1 MEFKFSVKGIPYIE
15 FDQDTRLIF
24 TKLRDDQKIYKWFSI
39 VGGRQIVS
47 IKRNGRTFREISERV
62 DFITDATLSG
72 FPRGFTKR
80 TAFTRKHFTY
90 IRKVFKNY
98 LTDDGHIHED
108 SVPDIAKDISNFGV
122 RKPREKK
129 KIIKDD
135 RIIKDDKFMKELIDE
150 VMEEEKKPKK
160 KKPKK
165 KVKKAKH
172 KLAKICKSCQRE
184 IFTVP
189 SCNSQVVVGHGQ
201 RWMPVVHKSK
211 EQCKHCGVLP
221 GGRHHLYCP
230 SEQCPRCNKKIIVC
244 GCFY

>member
-24 TKLRDDQKIYKWFSI
+24 TKLSSGQKTYKWFSV

-47 IKRNGRTFREISERV
+47 MKRNGKEFREISERV

-80 TAFTRKHFTY
+80 TSFTRKHFTY

-98 LTDDGHIHED
+98 LTDDGKIHED
-108 SVPDIAKDISNFGV
+108 SIPDIAEDISNFGV
-122 RKPREKK
+122 KVVKPKK
-129 KIIKDD
+129 KIIQPKQL
-135 RIIKDDKFMKELIDE
+135 KKEKSTKSVE
-150 VMEEEKKPKK
+150 KK
-160 KKPKK
+160 KKI
-165 KVKKAKH
+165 KH
-172 KLAKICKSCQRE
+172 KLAKICKSCDKE
-184 IFTVP
+184 LFTVP
-189 SCNSQVVVGHGQ
+189 SCNSQLLVGHGD
-201 RWMPVVHKSK
+201 RWMPVVNKKVPCKS
-211 EQCKHCGVLP
+211 CGVFP

-230 SEQCPRCNKKIIVC
+230 HEECPRCKKKLVEC

>member
-24 TKLRDDQKIYKWFSI
+24 TKLRSDQKIYKWFSI
-39 VGGRQIVS
+39 IGGRQIVS
-47 IKRNGRTFREISERV
+47 IKRNGRTFKEISERV

-80 TAFTRKHFTY
+80 TSFTRKHYTY

-108 SVPDIAKDISNFGV
+108 SIPDIAKDISNFGV
-122 RKPREKK
+122 RKPRK

-135 RIIKDDKFMKELIDE
+135 NFMKELIDE
-150 VMEEEKKPKK
+150 VIEEVLEVKPKK
-160 KKPKK
+160 KKKKSKK
-165 KVKKAKH
+165 KVKKVKH
-172 KLAKICKSCQRE
+172 KLAKICKSCQKE
-184 IFTVP
+184 IFTVT
-189 SCNSQVVVGHGQ
+189 SCNSQVLVGHGE

-211 EQCKHCGVLP
+211 EKCKHCGVLP

-230 SEQCPRCNKKIIVC
+230 DEQCPRCNKKLVVC